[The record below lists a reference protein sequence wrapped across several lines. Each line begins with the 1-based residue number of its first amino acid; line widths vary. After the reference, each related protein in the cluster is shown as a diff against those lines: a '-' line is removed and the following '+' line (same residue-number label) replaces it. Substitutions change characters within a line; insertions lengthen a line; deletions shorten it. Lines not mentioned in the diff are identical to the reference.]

1 MSGEI
6 SVDTVTTASLSGT
19 NASSTGVVTAGTTI
33 HANGD
38 ITSTAG
44 GLSSDGNI
52 TAGGYISSDACV
64 YDGFM
69 GDTGKVKVIWSDFQT
84 DDDSLGSNIHVYDP
98 SAPRPDGLRI
108 NNTSSEVY
116 ASVQIPWGY
125 TATGYVIWCSD
136 TVESRLFECYID
148 DTTNVQKH
156 IGVTRTYYTSVISVP
171 ATTTNFISLYV
182 LLATGQTIN
191 GGWLYIEKS

>member
-52 TAGGYISSDACV
+52 TAGGYISSDAYV

-84 DDDSLGSNIHVYDP
+84 DDDSPGSNIHIYDP

-116 ASVQIPWGY
+116 ASVQIPYHY

-136 TVESRLFECYID
+136 TVESRAFECHID
-148 DTTNVQKH
+148 STTNVQKH
-156 IGVTRTYYTSVISVP
+156 IGLTRTYNTSVMSVP
-171 ATTTNFISLYV
+171 ATETNFISLYV
-182 LLATGQTIN
+182 LLETGQTIN

>member
-52 TAGGYISSDACV
+52 TAGGYISSDAYV

-69 GDTGKVKVIWSDFQT
+69 GDTGKVKVIWSD
-84 DDDSLGSNIHVYDP
+84 
-98 SAPRPDGLRI
+98 
-108 NNTSSEVY
+108 
-116 ASVQIPWGY
+116 
-125 TATGYVIWCSD
+125 
-136 TVESRLFECYID
+136 
-148 DTTNVQKH
+148 
-156 IGVTRTYYTSVISVP
+156 
-171 ATTTNFISLYV
+171 
-182 LLATGQTIN
+182 
-191 GGWLYIEKS
+191 